1 MTASLTDFSNGLTTA
16 VEKAGASTVLVDA
29 RKRYPA
35 SGIAL
40 AEDLVLTADHV
51 VTREDGIKV
60 MAADGRSLDAT
71 IAGRDPGSDLAV
83 LRLPEKA
90 LTPAQTSDTVKV
102 GQLVLA
108 LGRPNDAGIQAS
120 WGIVTAINGPT
131 RTFRGG
137 MLDEFLQSE
146 TTPYPGF
153 SGGPLINTEGEV
165 LGLNTSG
172 LTRGSSLTI
181 PVKVAWRTGEAL
193 ALHGTVKRG
202 YLGVRTQAG
211 GNPGSEPAGT
221 QARTIPGSARLVAR
235 RGRSCANQRPA
246 GGRYPCGDQRTGP
259 AGCRRSLLRPQQRYG
274 WQIDRGRCP
283 ARRTPGD
290 GLRKGRGEEVIRVL
304 LNVSS
309 PALRAGLRALLSSDS
324 TIKVVNDSLE
334 DDMEADVV
342 ITSASHSTLL
352 INSAGDSP
360 SAAVLLLSDDPP
372 NIRDLSAFLARLGDP
387 AYRRLA

>member
-1 MTASLTDFSNGLTTA
+1 MTASLTDFSNGLTSA
-16 VEKAGASTVLVDA
+16 VEKGGAGTVLVDA

-60 MAADGRSLDAT
+60 VGADGRSIEAT

-83 LRLPEKA
+83 LRLAEKV
-90 LTPAQTSDTVKV
+90 LTPARTSDTVKV

-108 LGRPNDAGIQAS
+108 LGRPNTEGIQAS
-120 WGIVTAINGPT
+120 WGIVTAISGPT

-137 MLDEFLQSE
+137 MLEEFLQSE

-193 ALHGTVKRG
+193 ARNGTVRRG
-202 YLGVRTQAG
+202 YLGVRTQPVEIPEA
-211 GNPGSEPAGT
+211 SR
-221 QARTIPGSARLVAR
+221 QALGREQAQGLLVLWLEE
-235 RGRSCANQRPA
+235 G
-246 GGRYPCGDQRTGP
+246 GP
-259 AGCRRSLLRPQQRYG
+259 AGNGGLLV
-274 WQIDRGRCP
+274 
-283 ARRTPGD
+283 GD
-290 GLRKGRGEEVIRVL
+290 ILV
-304 LNVSS
+304 
-309 PALRAGLRALLSSDS
+309 A
-324 TIKVVNDSLE
+324 
-334 DDMEADVV
+334 
-342 ITSASHSTLL
+342 
-352 INSAGDSP
+352 INGKQ
-360 SAAVLLLSDDPP
+360 
-372 NIRDLSAFLARLGDP
+372 LGDADDLFSALTSDTVGKP
-387 AYRRLA
+387 VAVEVLRGGRPETVTVTVGERK